1 MLSSSMGKMNIVIS
15 DKTEARFRD
24 AVAQDRG
31 MKKGN
36 ISKVLEEVIN
46 DWLESR
52 RSAVGPKRQY

>member
-1 MLSSSMGKMNIVIS
+1 MGKMNIVIS

-24 AVAQDRG
+24 AVARDRG

>member
-1 MLSSSMGKMNIVIS
+1 MGKMNIVIS

-24 AVAQDRG
+24 AVARDRG

-52 RSAVGPKRQY
+52 RSSVGPKRQY